1 MEKINMSAPWLT
13 YFREIEALFKQ
24 DPEVTIKFSGDPPRM
39 VIYVENAIKA
49 DAISKLLPSEKNFGK
64 VVATI
69 KVIPANEKETKAV
82 LIQRALDGNPIF
94 NRMVSAEG
102 IFINP
107 IHFCVFKK
115 EVAQFWDDNLGDI
128 NGNISILYE
137 DIAEDIFEDT
147 EGILFCTDED

>member
-1 MEKINMSAPWLT
+1 MEKVNMSAPWLT

-24 DPEVTIKFSGDPPRM
+24 DPEITIKFSGDPPRM

-102 IFINP
+102 IFNNP

-128 NGNISILYE
+128 NGNISVLYE

-147 EGILFCTDED
+147 EGVLFCTDED